1 MSKPSALTP
10 DAQHD
15 RTQKAFW
22 VEEVRMLERSLTNA
36 EASLRAAAHNHA
48 SGIKPRQIYEAAR
61 HYAQRCDELTDAR
74 VALSRFRVRIGG
86 SSTPKRP

>member
-1 MSKPSALTP
+1 MQRVEIDERDDPTK
-10 DAQHD
+10 
-15 RTQKAFW
+15 KAYW
-22 VEEVRMLERSLTNA
+22 VEEVRLLETCLTRA
-36 EASLRAAAHNHA
+36 EASLRAAAHNHV
-48 SGIKPRQIYEAAR
+48 SKIRPRQIYEAAR